1 MLKIDVGS
9 RLAILATSINC
20 GHLFKTHPHIELH
33 QRKRPT
39 NQTTT
44 IFVNEQDYEWPHTD
58 DNILDIEGQHPTKQ
72 VVTKC
77 LR

>member
-9 RLAILATSINC
+9 RLAVVSTSMNC

-39 NQTTT
+39 NQTT
-44 IFVNEQDYEWPHTD
+44 IAFVNEQDYE
-58 DNILDIEGQHPTKQ
+58 
-72 VVTKC
+72 
-77 LR
+77 